1 MRDWLDSMYAQGQ
14 VTFTLAEA
22 SRLRDANLNSTRLA
36 LSRAQRDSALFSP
49 MRGFY
54 VIVPPEYRGEGAPPW
69 RWFVAPMLRY
79 LDAPYYVA
87 LLTAAA
93 QHGASPQAAQE
104 VQVMVDRQIR
114 QKIAGRQ
121 RIEFILRK
129 RASQAQVLEVT
140 TPTGRLRVSTPEMT
154 MLDLVA
160 YPSRAAGW
168 SNIASILPDLASL
181 ASRRG
186 WKDALRVEPRTT
198 EVQRLGHLLDRFGA
212 AHTDILAAWLAERP
226 FEPTRLVP
234 GGVAVGKRDAR
245 WQVIINAMVE
255 PD

>member
-1 MRDWLDSMYAQGQ
+1 MYAQGR

-22 SRLRDANLNSTRLA
+22 SRSRNASPNSTRLA
-36 LSRAQRDSALFSP
+36 LSRAQRDSVLFSP

-54 VIVPPEYRGEGAPPW
+54 VIVPPEYRGESAPPW

-79 LDAPYYVA
+79 LDAPYYVG

-104 VQVMVDRQIR
+104 VQVIVDRQIR

-129 RASQAQVLEVT
+129 RASQAPILEVT

-154 MLDLVA
+154 MLDLAA

-168 SNIASILPDLASL
+168 GNIASILPDLAPL

-226 FEPTRLVP
+226 FEPTPLVP

>member
-1 MRDWLDSMYAQGQ
+1 VRDWLDHMYAQGQ

-22 SRLRDANLNSTRLA
+22 SRLRNASPNSTRLA
-36 LSRAQRDSALFSP
+36 LSRAQRDSVLFSP

-54 VIVPPEYRGEGAPPW
+54 VIVPPEYRSDGAPPW
-69 RWFVAPMLRY
+69 RWFVAPMLGY
-79 LDAPYYVA
+79 LDAPYYVG

-104 VQVMVDRQIR
+104 AQVIVDRQIR

-121 RIEFILRK
+121 RVEFILRR
-129 RASQAQVLEVT
+129 RASQAPIVEVT

-168 SNIASILPDLASL
+168 GNIASLLPDLTAL

-186 WKDALRVEPRTT
+186 WKDALQVEPRAT

-212 AHTDILAAWLAERP
+212 AHTDILEAWLAGRP
-226 FEPTRLVP
+226 FEPTPLVP
-234 GGVAVGKRDAR
+234 GGAAVGRRDPR
-245 WQVIINAMVE
+245 WRVIVNALVE